1 MFLASRG
8 QLAEATIIADRAC
21 ELDPFCFSTAIAA
34 ALMRFFAG
42 QHDAVVARCRHV
54 IDMDPDY
61 APARRLTAAALEQ
74 MGRGEQAAAVL
85 RPLGEQR
92 MDPVSLACLG
102 RVLAANGDRKGALAV
117 RDRLRRL
124 DRTRFVPAYALALLD
139 AGLGDRES
147 AFAELEAACEQRDPW
162 LDTLGV
168 DPRFIPLRSD
178 PRFGAILNRLRLVQ
192 AA

>member
-8 QLAEATIIADRAC
+8 QLLEATTIADRAC

-34 ALMRFFAG
+34 ALVRFFAG
-42 QHDAVVARCRHV
+42 QYDAVVARCRHV
-54 IDMDPDY
+54 IDMDQGY
-61 APARRLTAAALEQ
+61 APARRMTAAALEQ
-74 MGRGEQAAAVL
+74 LGRGDEAAAVL
-85 RPLGEQR
+85 RHIGEER
-92 MDPVSLACLG
+92 MDPVSLACFG
-102 RVLAANGDRKGALAV
+102 RVLAAKGDRSRALAI
-117 RDRLRRL
+117 RERLRRL

-139 AGLGDRES
+139 AGLGERDS

-168 DPRFIPLRSD
+168 DPRFAPLRSD
-178 PRFGAILNRLRLVQ
+178 PRFGVILNRLRLVQ